1 LRDPIHDP
9 LGQNAPAPP
18 RRLARL
24 AWLAAGVG
32 VLALAIGG
40 AQLLKGDWR
49 PGGEPY
55 AVARIETAPTALPL
69 PASPADAA
77 KAAPPAAAS
86 AEQIEAA
93 SGVKVVRSGGGGAGA
108 ALIIDVPEALSLRLP
123 DAPDQRLVEKSRYG
137 LLPRIGADG
146 ARPAE
151 VYARPVFASAKLAAS
166 APRVA
171 ILVGGLGLNAGSTA
185 DAIARLPAAISL
197 GFAPYGDTL
206 EREAAAARQAGHETL
221 LQSPME
227 PITYP
232 TDNPGPHTLLS
243 GATAADNLDAL
254 RWQMGRFVGYVGVVN
269 HLGGKFTA
277 DAGALS
283 PVLAEIAARGLF
295 YLDDGSSPVS
305 LARQSAATLG
315 LPAASADM
323 IVDADPAPAAIDA
336 ALTRLEGLAR
346 AHGAA
351 IGVATAL
358 PTSLA
363 GIARWSAGLEA
374 RGIALAPVSALAT
387 RPPGPAA
394 DAGR

>member
-1 LRDPIHDP
+1 MAL
-9 LGQNAPAPP
+9 
-18 RRLARL
+18 LARL
-24 AWLAAGVG
+24 GAAAAL
-32 VLALAIGG
+32 LALAIAG
-40 AQLLKGDWR
+40 AQLLKGDGR
-49 PGGEPY
+49 RGGEPY
-55 AVARIETAPTALPL
+55 AVARIETAPLAAAPA
-69 PASPADAA
+69 ASPAANAA
-77 KAAPPAAAS
+77 KAGPPAAAS
-86 AEQIEAA
+86 ADQVEAA
-93 SGVKVVRSGGGGAGA
+93 SGVKVVRSGASGAGG
-108 ALIIDVPEALSLRLP
+108 ALIIDVPQALSLSLA
-123 DAPDQRLVEKSRYG
+123 DAPDPRLVEKSRYG
-137 LLPRIGADG
+137 LLPHVGADG

-171 ILVGGLGLNAGSTA
+171 ILVGGLGLNPGSTA
-185 DAIARLPAAISL
+185 DATARLPAAISL

-206 EREAAAARQAGHETL
+206 EREAAAAREAGHETL

-232 TDNPGPHTLLS
+232 TDNPGPHTLLTS
-243 GATAADNLDAL
+243 VPAGENLDAL

-277 DAGALS
+277 DASALS

-295 YLDDGSSPVS
+295 YLDDGSSPLS

-315 LPAASADM
+315 LPAASADVV
-323 IVDADPAPAAIDA
+323 IDADPTPAAIDA
-336 ALTRLEGLAR
+336 ALIRLEGIAH

-374 RGIALAPVSALAT
+374 RGIALVPVSALAT
-387 RPPGPAA
+387 RAPGPAA